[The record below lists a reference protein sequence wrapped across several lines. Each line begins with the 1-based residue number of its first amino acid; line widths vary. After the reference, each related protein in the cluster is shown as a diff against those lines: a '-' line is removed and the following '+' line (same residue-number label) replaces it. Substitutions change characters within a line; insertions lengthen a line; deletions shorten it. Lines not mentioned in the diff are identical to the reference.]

1 VSFIRLQED
10 QAKSKQR
17 DKEEDAYSSSTVV
30 AFSFPATGS
39 QNLHSTS
46 TPTPLCPRSAWISP
60 RRTSSIVWPAI
71 RLTSRRLCLFVLD
84 RTVAVLA
91 SGWALR
97 TYGTMTARDVKRDLT
112 ALVSKVVG
120 RKNDCIRLTIEQI
133 NRPGCRRDH
142 HRRSS
147 GPFAMLSDARPSM
160 RREATSR
167 QCRIIRFPRSR
178 ICMLSQK
185 LKVLGVLL

>member
-1 VSFIRLQED
+1 MREPNEE
-10 QAKSKQR
+10 
-17 DKEEDAYSSSTVV
+17 EEDAYSSSTVV
-30 AFSFPATGS
+30 TFSFPASGS

-46 TPTPLCPRSAWISP
+46 TPTPLCLRSAWISP
-60 RRTSSIVWPAI
+60 RRTSSMAWPAI
-71 RLTSRRLCLFVLD
+71 RLTNRRVCLFVRD
-84 RTVAVLA
+84 RAVAVLG
-91 SGWALR
+91 SGWVVK
-97 TYGTMTARDVKRDLT
+97 TYGTMTAGDARRDLT
-112 ALVSKVVG
+112 DVSQVIG
-120 RKNDCIRLTIEQI
+120 RKSFQVGLTVEQI
-133 NRPGCRRDH
+133 NRPVSRRH
-142 HRRSS
+142 HRRRSS